1 MNLCFLDTETTGK
14 EVDDQILQVAYSVTN
29 SGSLEPFVELFL
41 PRVPISYGAMA
52 VHHITNEMVNG
63 KPYFADSDMKKQL
76 VKLSQRSIMV
86 AHNAPFDLRML
97 EKEGVKW
104 PIYIDTLRVARHLI
118 EAESYKLQ
126 FLRYFLDLRVEGT
139 AHDAAGDVKVLMAL
153 FEKLMTVVMNSD
165 TSQSEMQAL
174 DKMVTL
180 SNLPVT
186 LKKLDFGKYYGRT
199 FEDVLHI
206 DRQYLAWLYSS
217 EKGKS
222 PEDQNEDMIFTL
234 DKYLNKKSNA

>member
-1 MNLCFLDTETTGK
+1 MNLTFLDTETTGK
-14 EVDDQILQVAYSVTN
+14 SADDQILQVAYSVTN
-29 SGSLEPFVELFL
+29 TGTLEPIVELFL
-41 PRVPISYGAMA
+41 PHVPISYGAMA

-86 AHNAPFDLRML
+86 AHNAPFDKKML
-97 EKEGVKW
+97 EKEGIKW
-104 PIYIDTLRVARHLI
+104 PIYIDTLRCAKHLVDS
-118 EAESYKLQ
+118 ESYALQ
-126 FLRYFLDLRVEGT
+126 YLRYFLDLRVEGT

-153 FEKLMTVVMNSD
+153 FEKLMTIVLNSD
-165 TSQSEMQAL
+165 TTQSEMQAL

-217 EKGKS
+217 EKSKS
-222 PEDQNEDMIFTL
+222 PEDQNEDMIYTL
-234 DKYLNKKSNA
+234 DKYLNQKRNA

>member
-14 EVDDQILQVAYSVTN
+14 EADDQILQVAYSVTN
-29 SGSLEPFVELFL
+29 TGTLEPIVELFL

-76 VKLSQRSIMV
+76 IKLSQRSILV
-86 AHNAPFDLRML
+86 AHNAPFDMKML

-104 PIYIDTLRVARHLI
+104 PIYIDTLRVAKHLI

-139 AHDAAGDVKVLMAL
+139 AHDAAGDVKVMMAL
-153 FEKLMTVVMNSD
+153 FEYLMTLVMRAD
-165 TSQSEMQAL
+165 TTQSEMQAM
-174 DKMVTL
+174 DKLVTL
-180 SNLPVT
+180 SNLPVL
-186 LKKLDFGKYYGRT
+186 LKHLDFGKYFGRT

-217 EKGKS
+217 EKGKA
-222 PEDQNEDMIFTL
+222 PEDQNEDMLHTL
-234 DKYLNKKSNA
+234 DKYLNQKR

>member
-1 MNLCFLDTETTGK
+1 MNLTFLDTETTGK
-14 EVDDQILQVAYSVTN
+14 SVDDQILQVAYSVTN
-29 SGSLEPFVELFL
+29 TGTLEPIVELFL
-41 PRVPISYGAMA
+41 PHVPISYGAMA

-63 KPYFADSDMKKQL
+63 KPYFAESDMKKQL
-76 VKLSQRSIMV
+76 IKLSQRSIMV
-86 AHNAPFDLRML
+86 AHNAPFDLKML

-104 PIYIDTLRVARHLI
+104 PIYIDTLRVAKHLI

-153 FEKLMTVVMNSD
+153 FEKLMTIVLNSD
-165 TSQSEMQAL
+165 TTQSEMQAL

-180 SNLPVT
+180 SNLPVA

-217 EKGKS
+217 EKSKS
-222 PEDQNEDMIFTL
+222 PEDQNEDMIHTL
-234 DKYLNKKSNA
+234 DKYLNQKRNA